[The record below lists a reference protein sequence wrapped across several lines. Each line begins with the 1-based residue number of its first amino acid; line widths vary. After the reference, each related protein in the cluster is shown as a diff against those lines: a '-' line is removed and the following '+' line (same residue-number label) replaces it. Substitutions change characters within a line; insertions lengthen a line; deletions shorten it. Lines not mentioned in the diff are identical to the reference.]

1 MNRLRQPGDSDYDVL
16 GISPGATAE
25 EIDRAFRQLIDGEG
39 YRVGVPLNRQWLRA
53 YQIKAAHALLTDPA
67 KRRDYDKSL
76 SQAERA
82 LWATRAD
89 DPATDELVLPQARPK
104 PARPIES
111 RPAPIA
117 LVPRDHARTISGRER
132 APVKVPGPDAE
143 GRVFEGPPSLDPSP
157 PFNDNEGDSS
167 PAAIDQKPAPARSWT
182 VATALA
188 FGLGLLLI
196 ASWQEWDRQPSTSEG
211 TRQVLPDGR
220 QANGDES
227 ANEKSTQEV
236 GAIIP
241 RVLSDTQSPAA
252 AKPEGVVP
260 FAKKASPID
269 ERDADARAIAPDQ
282 QPPIARTPAINEAR
296 VAPVR
301 RRSPIGSAPQWIGG
315 GPTDADN
322 QQGRYQGTV
331 ALQVNVAPSGRVSN
345 CAPVRGSGN
354 AGLDALTCRL
364 VRERARFT
372 PALNPRGRPV
382 VGQAYVTFVW
392 ERRSGN

>member
-16 GISPGATAE
+16 GIPPGATAE

-39 YRVGVPLNRQWLRA
+39 YRIGVPLNRQWLRA
-53 YQIKAAHALLTDPA
+53 HQIKAAHASLTDPA

-76 SQAERA
+76 SKAERA

-104 PARPIES
+104 PARPSES

-117 LVPRDHARTISGRER
+117 LVPRNQARTISGREK
-132 APVKVPGPDAE
+132 APDKAPGPDAE
-143 GRVFEGPPSLDPSP
+143 GRVFEGPPSPDPSP
-157 PFNDNEGDSS
+157 PFNDNEGDFS
-167 PAAIDQKPAPARSWT
+167 PTSIDERPVSARSWA

-196 ASWQEWDRQPSTSEG
+196 AAWQEWGRQPAAIEG
-211 TRQVLPDGR
+211 TRQVLPGGR
-220 QANGDES
+220 QANGDGS
-227 ANEKSTQEV
+227 ANEKSAQEV
-236 GAIIP
+236 GAIFP
-241 RVLSDTQSPAA
+241 RTLSDSQSSAA
-252 AKPEGVVP
+252 AKPAGVAP

-269 ERDADARAIAPDQ
+269 ERDADARATAPDQ
-282 QPPIARTPAINEAR
+282 QSPVARTPATKEAR
-296 VAPVR
+296 VAPAR

-372 PALNPRGRPV
+372 PALNPQGRPV

-392 ERRSGN
+392 ERRRSN